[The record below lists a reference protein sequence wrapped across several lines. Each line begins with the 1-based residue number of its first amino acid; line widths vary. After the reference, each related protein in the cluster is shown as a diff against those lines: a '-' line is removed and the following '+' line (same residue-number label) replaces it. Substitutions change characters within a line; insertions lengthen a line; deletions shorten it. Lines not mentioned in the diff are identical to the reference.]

1 MRIASCFKFG
11 RKSDFSMNL
20 SAKISAV
27 AIATIIAF
35 APLVLNVNT
44 PAFAQEESDF
54 ITNAEFI
61 KGHLEQ
67 AVANKESGNIELAIA
82 HAGHPIEEV
91 FTLMEEPLSDA
102 NPQLAADLK
111 AKLTALPNAA
121 NSDTSLAF
129 EQKVTEIVDL
139 IDEAVEAV
147 AGEDIEV
154 ATVVVVISNLLETA
168 EHEYEEGVEN
178 GQIKEMIEYQDASA
192 FISRAN
198 ALFETVKADIDEHEA
213 EEIEGFLEQL
223 VNSVNAKADPSDI
236 ETLVSGIMHE
246 FEEAVP
252 SGAENENVK
261 FAANI
266 EFIKGHLA
274 QAMANKQAGSVELA
288 IAHSGHPIEE
298 VFSLI
303 EEELAE
309 HDEALST
316 QLKSSLT
323 ALGNQANTLSA
334 SDFQSKVAE
343 INEMLDKAYT
353 SVIEQEERSDPKFNA
368 LVVITLLETA
378 EHEYEEAVEGGKIVE
393 MIEYQDSTAFIAR
406 AEAVFDSFKAQVPS
420 HEAEE
425 TEEFFEHLNSLTKAN
440 AGLEEVEIVIGGIV
454 HELEEALGLEEEE
467 EETELGGWEYIARI
481 NDLLDEAA
489 EEYEEGNAQ
498 RAKALAVEAYLEN
511 YENIESDIKADDP
524 ELMEKIEIDMRVNL
538 VKMIDDGRP
547 VDEVKAHISMIK
559 TDLQTAKAVVTP
571 EFPVTMAIIVVVMA
585 SVVAMARFRG
595 SIFRPSV

>member
-1 MRIASCFKFG
+1 
-11 RKSDFSMNL
+11 MNL
-20 SAKISAV
+20 SAKINAV

-44 PAFAQEESDF
+44 PAFAQEQSDF

-121 NSDTSLAF
+121 NSDTSQVF
-129 EQKVTEIVDL
+129 EQKVSEIVGL
-139 IDEAVEAV
+139 MDEAVEAV
-147 AGEDIEV
+147 AGETTV
-154 ATVVVVISNLLETA
+154 ATVAAVISNLLETA
-168 EHEYEEGVEN
+168 ELEYEEGVEN

-198 ALFETVKADIDEHEA
+198 ALFETIKADIDEGEA
-213 EEIEGFLEQL
+213 EEIEEFLGQL
-223 VNSVNAKADPSDI
+223 VSSVNAKADPDDI
-236 ETLVSGIMHE
+236 EALISGIMHE

-252 SGAENENVK
+252 SGAENEDVR

-266 EFIKGHLA
+266 EFIKGHLT
-274 QAMANKQAGSVELA
+274 QAAANKQAGDVELA

-309 HDEALST
+309 HDEALNA

-334 SDFQSKVAE
+334 SDFQSKVTE

-353 SVIEQEERSDPKFNA
+353 SVIEQAERSDPKFNA
-368 LVVITLLETA
+368 MVVITLLETA
-378 EHEYEEAVEGGKIVE
+378 ENEYEEGVEGGKIVE
-393 MIEYQDSTAFIAR
+393 TIEYQDSTAFIAR
-406 AEAVFDSFKAQVPS
+406 AEAVFNSFKAQVPT

-425 TEEFFEHLNSLTKAN
+425 TEEFFEQLNSLTKAN
-440 AGLEEVEIVIGGIV
+440 ASSEEVETVIGGIV
-454 HELEEALGLEEEE
+454 NELEEALGLEEEE
-467 EETELGGWEYIARI
+467 EIKLGGWEYIAKI
-481 NDLLDEAA
+481 NELLDQAA

-511 YENIESDIKADDP
+511 YENIEGDIEEDDP

-595 SIFRPSV
+595 SIFRPSI

>member
-223 VNSVNAKADPSDI
+223 VNSVNAKADPGDI
-236 ETLVSGIMHE
+236 EVLVSGIIHE

-378 EHEYEEAVEGGKIVE
+378 ENEYEEGVEAGEIVE

-425 TEEFFEHLNSLTKAN
+425 TEEFFEQLNSLTKAN
-440 AGLEEVEIVIGGIV
+440 ASSEEVETVIGGIV
-454 HELEEALGLEEEE
+454 NELEEALGLEEEE
-467 EETELGGWEYIARI
+467 EIKPGGWEYIAKI
-481 NDLLDEAA
+481 NELLDQAA

-498 RAKALAVEAYLEN
+498 RARALTLEAYLEN
-511 YENIESDIKADDP
+511 YENIEGDIKEDDP

-547 VDEVKAHISMIK
+547 IDEIKAHISMIK

-571 EFPVTMAIIVVVMA
+571 EFPVTMAIIIVVMA
-585 SVVAMARFRG
+585 SVITMARFRG
-595 SIFRPSV
+595 SIFRPPI